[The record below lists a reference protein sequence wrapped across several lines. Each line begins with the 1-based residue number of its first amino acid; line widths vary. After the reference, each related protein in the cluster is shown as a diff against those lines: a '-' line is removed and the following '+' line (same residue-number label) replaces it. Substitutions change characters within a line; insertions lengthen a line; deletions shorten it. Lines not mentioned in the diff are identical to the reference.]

1 MEIRVKGSDVPKPI
15 VSFAHLN
22 FDETMIHSI
31 TKKGFE
37 KPTAIQC
44 QALPCLLSGR
54 DVIGIAK
61 TGSGKTLA
69 YVWPLIAHILD
80 QVFFF
85 FFFNFFLIFFI
96 FCRNHLKKMRDRLA

>member
-1 MEIRVKGSDVPKPI
+1 MVFYKKFLRDEMEIKVKGNDVPYPI

-22 FDETMIHSI
+22 FDESIISQI

-80 QVFFF
+80 QVFL
-85 FFFNFFLIFFI
+85 NSL
-96 FCRNHLKKMRDRLA
+96 MLANKYLETS

>member
-1 MEIRVKGSDVPKPI
+1 MDIRVKGNGAPNPI
-15 VSFAHLN
+15 VSFAHLS
-22 FDETMIHSI
+22 FDEAMIDQI

-44 QALPCLLSGR
+44 QTLPCLLSGR

-69 YVWPLIAHILD
+69 YIWPLLVHILD
-80 QVFFF
+80 QVHSH
-85 FFFNFFLIFFI
+85 
-96 FCRNHLKKMRDRLA
+96 RVYESK

>member
-1 MEIRVKGSDVPKPI
+1 MEIRVKGPDVPKPI

-22 FDETMIHSI
+22 FDEAMIQSI

-80 QVFFF
+80 QVLSLFFEFFF
-85 FFFNFFLIFFI
+85 EFFLNFF
-96 FCRNHLKKMRDRLA
+96 